1 MHKKGSLY
9 LKRAR
14 IEWSRGVVMGNEYPT
29 NGNGAAM
36 LEPPPLIA
44 ERPAH
49 PPPREEIET
58 CRSIANRC
66 AFILGPA
73 RSGTTILAQII
84 NANHR
89 AFLTTEANFYQA
101 GSHPDFREWYNGQH
115 LLFQNQISKS
125 SYAPHFNYPG
135 EHEWWKWLA
144 RTAEYYDVAGDKMA
158 FTDHHV
164 IKNSSVEFM
173 PFFEARFFESRYIW
187 IFRDPIQTI
196 LSSTVL
202 WNKDPLALI
211 KSWASMVKLWA
222 DFIRVFP
229 ITMTILHADLNE
241 SKTAELG
248 AFLGLDLTESGRLVD
263 AREQRQHQPG
273 DTARGSIASRLAPI
287 LQMIYGEIRESIG
300 SERVFLQADQK
311 RGRLDYAAV
320 PSAGGKADIAVV
332 STSVGRAWN
341 LADRLLKEL
350 HEHSEGD
357 GSSHP

>member
-1 MHKKGSLY
+1 
-9 LKRAR
+9 
-14 IEWSRGVVMGNEYPT
+14 MGNEYPA

-36 LEPPPLIA
+36 QVPRTIASDMPQKPPHL
-44 ERPAH
+44 
-49 PPPREEIET
+49 EEITT

-73 RSGTTILAQII
+73 RSGTTILAQIV
-84 NANHR
+84 NANER
-89 AFLTTEANFYQA
+89 ALLTTEANFYQA
-101 GSHPDFREWYNGQH
+101 GPHPDFREWYNRQH
-115 LLFQNQISKS
+115 LEFKNQVSKI

-144 RTAEYYDVAGDKMA
+144 RAAENYDMVGDKMA
-158 FTDHHV
+158 FSDHHV
-164 IKNSSVEFM
+164 IKESSLEFM

-187 IFRDPIQTI
+187 IFRDPVQTV
-196 LSSTVL
+196 LSSSVL

-211 KSWASMVKLWA
+211 RSWASMVKLWA

-229 ITMTILHADLNE
+229 ITMTILHEDLGD
-241 SKTAELG
+241 SKIAELG
-248 AFLGLDLTESGRLVD
+248 AFLGLDLSESGRLID

>member
-1 MHKKGSLY
+1 
-9 LKRAR
+9 
-14 IEWSRGVVMGNEYPT
+14 MGNEHST

-36 LEPPPLIA
+36 QAPRTFIT
-44 ERPAH
+44 ERPIESPAL
-49 PPPREEIET
+49 EEVKT

-84 NANHR
+84 NANDR

-101 GSHPDFREWYNGQH
+101 GPHPDFREWYNGQH
-115 LLFQNQISKS
+115 LLFQNQISKI

-144 RTAEYYDVAGDKMA
+144 RTAEYYDVVGDKMA

-187 IFRDPIQTI
+187 IFRDPVQTI

-202 WNKDPLALI
+202 WDTDPLVLI
-211 KSWASMVKLWA
+211 RSWASMVKLWA

-229 ITMTILHADLNE
+229 FTITILHADLND
-241 SKTAELG
+241 SKTVELG
-248 AFLGLDLTESGRLVD
+248 TFLGLDLSGSGRLLD
-263 AREQRQHQPG
+263 SREQRQHQPG
-273 DTARGSIASRLAPI
+273 DIARGTIASKFAPI
-287 LQMIYGEIRESIG
+287 LQMIYGEIKESIG
-300 SERVFLQADQK
+300 LERVLLQADQK
-311 RGRLDYAAV
+311 RGRLDCGTV
-320 PSAGGKADIAVV
+320 PPASAKPDIAVV

-350 HEHSEGD
+350 REPSEAEAART
-357 GSSHP
+357 PQ